1 MGKNGCGKTT
11 LLNII
16 SGGTSFEG
24 SCQTAKDTRIG
35 FLRQTGCEVMTTT
48 IIEEMTS
55 VFADVFEIEKDLRR
69 LENEIADEQDDAKF
83 LLNSYAKKE
92 RKCLKKKDGFLI
104 KTKKSTP
111 F

>member
-1 MGKNGCGKTT
+1 MILQLNKVSKSFGTDEILNDITFSVNDGGRIGIIGKNGCGKTT

-16 SGGTSFEG
+16 SGSTSFEG

-55 VFADVFEIEKDLRR
+55 VFADVFEIEKV
-69 LENEIADEQDDAKF
+69 
-83 LLNSYAKKE
+83 
-92 RKCLKKKDGFLI
+92 
-104 KTKKSTP
+104 
-111 F
+111 